1 MLRQGSR
8 KGAIGAMGEIRDYGR
23 EPRSDAVRVDEYP
36 VRVFAV
42 NFRNGTVDERIN
54 GTLQA
59 KGNGWNANEN
69 NIVIVFFAYKGG
81 AGHR

>member
-1 MLRQGSR
+1 
-8 KGAIGAMGEIRDYGR
+8 MGEERHDRR
-23 EPRSDAVRVDEYP
+23 ESRSDPVRVDEYP
-36 VRVFAV
+36 VRIFAV

-69 NIVIVFFAYKGG
+69 NIVIVFTAYKGG
-81 AGHR
+81 QNIVECQRKRLE

>member
-1 MLRQGSR
+1 
-8 KGAIGAMGEIRDYGR
+8 MGEERHNR
-23 EPRSDAVRVDEYP
+23 CESRSDTVRVDESQ

-42 NFRNGTVDERIN
+42 NFRNGMVNEHIN

-69 NIVIVFFAYKGG
+69 NIVIVFTAYKGG
-81 AGHR
+81 QDIVECQRERLE